1 MTVRD
6 ERAGIYTASAA
17 PDYVQKAAEWLKKQ
31 AFRDNHFTV
40 PEAAASWLQLKLA
53 GAIDE
58 HFGALYLDNKHGLLS
73 DEIHFTGTIDGAAV
87 YPRTIVRR
95 ALELNAAAVIFY
107 HNHPSGNPDPGEADR
122 SITRRL
128 SEALNLVDI
137 RVLDHL
143 VVGDGGWVSMAQKGW
158 L

>member
-1 MTVRD
+1 MAVQD
-6 ERAGIYTASAA
+6 ERAGIYTASAV
-17 PDYVQKAAEWLKKQ
+17 PDYVQKAAEWLKQQ
-31 AFRDNHFTV
+31 AFRDGYFTM
-40 PEAAASWLQLKLA
+40 PDAAGTWLRMKLA

-58 HFGALYLDNKHGLLS
+58 HFGALYLDNKHGLIA

-107 HNHPSGNPDPGEADR
+107 HNHPSGNPEPSEADR
-122 SITRRL
+122 TITRRL
-128 SEALNLVDI
+128 SDALKFVDI

-143 VVGDGGWVSMAQKGW
+143 VVGDGGWVSMAEKGW